1 MKKTYKEL
9 PMNYPVCGLEDCPMA
24 DSCLHRQAFIKL
36 IETENFLRLINPR
49 HCDTNASCKYYRSN
63 TPVLFARGFVNF
75 QQKMF
80 PEQYQTFM
88 RLLIAHFGR
97 NPYFERRR
105 GAYPLPPKE
114 QEVILKVLRQAGVT
128 EDLRFDSYEENIN
141 WND

>member
-9 PMNYPVCGLEDCPMA
+9 PKNYPVCGHEDCPMA

-49 HCDTNASCKYYRSN
+49 HCNTNASCKYYRSN

-80 PEQYQTFM
+80 PE
-88 RLLIAHFGR
+88 LI
-97 NPYFERRR
+97 YWD
-105 GAYPLPPKE
+105 PLFFSRHNELICIFAKKI
-114 QEVILKVLRQAGVT
+114 Q
-128 EDLRFDSYEENIN
+128 
-141 WND
+141 